1 MNASLLAPVC
11 GRLGPVPF
19 PSRGLSEG
27 AERAPC
33 AWLGSRSP
41 GAGAGLCQPWC
52 TGSAWS
58 PAPGRRRRGE
68 PIPSDALKLVPAWR
82 GGDVSPA
89 SVSAWLHL
97 PLQSSAGPCR
107 GQEASSH
114 TLRCSRAP
122 APFPS
127 LGCSSFENKIPI
139 LYGTFLLS
147 QAPKPASSERQALFK
162 MPVGCFLIP

>member
-1 MNASLLAPVC
+1 MHLSSLQSAGGSGRSRSHPGGCRKVLRGLRVRGWALDPRGMGQVWASL
-11 GRLGPVPF
+11 
-19 PSRGLSEG
+19 
-27 AERAPC
+27 
-33 AWLGSRSP
+33 
-41 GAGAGLCQPWC
+41 C

-89 SVSAWLHL
+89 SVSPWLHL
-97 PLQSSAGPCR
+97 PLRSSAGLCR
-107 GQEASSH
+107 GQEAYSH
-114 TLRCSRAP
+114 TLRRSRAP

-127 LGCSSFENKIPI
+127 LGCSSFENKILI

-147 QAPKPASSERQALFK
+147 QAPKPANSELQALFK
-162 MPVGCFLIP
+162 TPVG